1 MDIQVRDGFKK
12 IKGTAILQNINLDM
26 HGATVYGLQ
35 GPNGSGKTMLMRL
48 IAGLIRPTSGSVVID
63 GKTLGKNF
71 DFPPSMGLLLE
82 NPAFLP
88 DYTGIKNLELLANIQ
103 GRIGQE
109 EIVQALRNVGL
120 SPEDRRKYRKY
131 SLGMKQRLGIAAA
144 VMEKPD
150 LILLDEP
157 TNSLDEKGTEQ
168 ICRLIRAER
177 QRGALVILASHDSK
191 VIESVADEIYVIN
204 DGYIQRK
211 CQSGRI

>member
-1 MDIQVRDGFKK
+1 MNIQIKDCLKK
-12 IKGTAILQNINLDM
+12 IKGTTVLQNINLELS
-26 HGATVYGLQ
+26 GATIYGLQ

-48 IAGLIRPTSGSVVID
+48 ISGLIRPSSGSIVID

-88 DYTGIKNLELLANIQ
+88 EYTGTKNLELLANVQ
-103 GRIGQE
+103 RRIGQE
-109 EIVQALRNVGL
+109 EINQALHNVGL
-120 SPEDRRKYRKY
+120 SPEDKRKYRKY

-144 VMEKPD
+144 IMEKPD

-168 ICRLIRAER
+168 ICELIRAER
-177 QRGALVILASHDSK
+177 QRGALIVLASHDSK
-191 VIESVADEIYVIN
+191 VIESVADEIYVVN
-204 DGYIQRK
+204 
-211 CQSGRI
+211 SGCVQKKI

>member
-1 MDIQVRDGFKK
+1 MNIQVKDCFKQ
-12 IKGTAILQNINLDM
+12 IKATTILQSINLDLY
-26 HGATVYGLQ
+26 GATVYGLQ

-63 GKTLGKNF
+63 GKTLGKDF

-88 DYTGIKNLELLANIQ
+88 DYTGIKNLELLANVQ
-103 GRIGQE
+103 GNIGQE
-109 EIVQALRNVGL
+109 EIAQALRDVGL
-120 SPEDRRKYRKY
+120 SPEDKRKYRKY

-168 ICRLIRAER
+168 ICRVVRAER
-177 QRGALVILASHDSK
+177 QRGALIILASHDSK
-191 VIESVADEIYVIN
+191 VIESVADEIYVIS
-204 DGYIQRK
+204 DGYIQK
-211 CQSGRI
+211 KA